1 MILLKLILFTNKS
14 KNQIMMIQKKIL
26 TVRVARIS
34 ILQNKTKT
42 VKVQRE
48 LPVASVVSEIKR
60 KRRKVSMEVQ
70 SSSSLAVQ

>member
-1 MILLKLILFTNKS
+1 MILLKLILFTNKI

-34 ILQNKTKT
+34 ILQKKTKT

-48 LPVASVVSEIKR
+48 LPVASVASEIKR

-70 SSSSLAVQ
+70 LSSSLAVQ

>member
-48 LPVASVVSEIKR
+48 LLVASVVSEIKR